1 VKYADPT
8 TQLVVEVP
16 VRDLQVSLDF
26 YRDLGFDVVRENT
39 GFAVLAWEGHQ
50 LFLVHKADH
59 EPPAVR
65 HANVRVMVPDVDRH
79 WETAQAKGLP
89 VVTPIDDRD
98 YGLRDFTL
106 ADPDGF
112 GIRFGTWLHDL

>member
-16 VRDLQVSLDF
+16 VRDLKASLDF
-26 YRDLGFDVVRENT
+26 YRDLGFDVVRENAD
-39 GFAVLAWEGHQ
+39 FAVLAWEGHQ
-50 LFLVHKADH
+50 LFLVHQPDLQPLAFG
-59 EPPAVR
+59 
-65 HANVRVMVPDVDRH
+65 HANVRVMVPDVDRR
-79 WETAQAKGLP
+79 WEAARVKGLRIL
-89 VVTPIDDRD
+89 VPIDDRD

-112 GIRFGTWLHDL
+112 GVRFGTWLHDL